1 MNALGL
7 RERELQKFEGL
18 VFGAH
23 IALRKETACCT
34 QMSLKRQSRRGPSAT
49 RAGGRRIPTAWRFVM
64 VIIAMF
70 GGLILGGGVL
80 AALKH
85 VGDQRDSRKTMHIV

>member
-1 MNALGL
+1 MKALRL
-7 RERELQKFEGL
+7 RDRELQRFEGL
-18 VFGAH
+18 VFGAL
-23 IALRKETACCT
+23 IALIKETAYCT
-34 QMSLKRQSRRGPSAT
+34 QISQKRQSRHGPSPIRMA
-49 RAGGRRIPTAWRFVM
+49 GRRITTARRFVM

>member
-1 MNALGL
+1 
-7 RERELQKFEGL
+7 
-18 VFGAH
+18 
-23 IALRKETACCT
+23 
-34 QMSLKRQSRRGPSAT
+34 
-49 RAGGRRIPTAWRFVM
+49 M